1 MIGPFLKL
9 NMERQRYKRFSIEDA
24 YFGDLKTDTA
34 IEKMFEEK
42 ISEWVKTNGISDFS
56 IINAE
61 THIIPSMNLG
71 LMNDMGGSVLYVW
84 HLTYSG

>member
-1 MIGPFLKL
+1 
-9 NMERQRYKRFSIEDA
+9 MERQQYKRFSIEDA
-24 YFGDLKTDTA
+24 YFGDLKTDAT

-42 ISEWVKTNGISDFS
+42 IAEWVKANGISDFS

-71 LMNDMGGSVLYVW
+71 LMNDMGGSVLYVL
-84 HLTYSG
+84 HLAYSR